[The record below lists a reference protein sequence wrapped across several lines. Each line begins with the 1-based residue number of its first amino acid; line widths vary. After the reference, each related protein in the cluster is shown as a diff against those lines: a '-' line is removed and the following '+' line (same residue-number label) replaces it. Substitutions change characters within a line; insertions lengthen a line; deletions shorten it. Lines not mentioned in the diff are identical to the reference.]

1 MTMTETRIA
10 RNAKQEG
17 SRTSG
22 GSTIPVSQAVV
33 HRPIHPQTPTANT
46 GRPRVGTRSTAC
58 HVCGRI
64 GCPLISHRDYVFPS
78 QRSHPNVH
86 LPKSQGRGQAGT
98 FRAPFLTEALH
109 PYQMLEIR
117 SGKFDPFVNLPIR
130 EQARDNDLFQHC
142 KLHQFIVWALFG

>member
-1 MTMTETRIA
+1 MTMTETRIV

-17 SRTSG
+17 SWTSES
-22 GSTIPVSQAVV
+22 STSPISQAVV
-33 HRPIHPQTPTANT
+33 HRPINSQTPAANA
-46 GRPRVGTRSTAC
+46 GRTRIGSRSTFC
-58 HVCGRI
+58 HVCGRA

-78 QRSHPNVH
+78 ERSNPNTR

-98 FRAPFLTEALH
+98 FRTSFLTEALH

-117 SGKFDPFVNLPIR
+117 SGKFDPFINLPIR

-142 KLHQFIVWALFG
+142 ELYQLIVCSLFG